1 MLAIPTT
8 VLYHRYFT
16 SACIH
21 RMAPSYAAVK
31 APVGHAGQGILYTR
45 RQHAHIGMS
54 ACCSLDEL
62 SKPSFVEHRSR
73 LLPPSQIAQAPS
85 GVRQPPGSQQCRHA
99 PARPDTAG
107 SCSPH
112 AAPAAA
118 GACRR
123 TAHPGGPER
132 CTPGRR
138 ARLPRQGACTGGS
151 RLWFPSLRLVF
162 QKGNLTAEI
171 LVGAGGFEPPASRL

>member
-1 MLAIPTT
+1 MLMRKPCRSLSARPT
-8 VLYHRYFT
+8 
-16 SACIH
+16 
-21 RMAPSYAAVK
+21 
-31 APVGHAGQGILYTR
+31 
-45 RQHAHIGMS
+45 HIGIVRAAALTS
-54 ACCSLDEL
+54 SGSLPL
-62 SKPSFVEHRSR
+62 SSTDPVF
-73 LLPPSQIAQAPS
+73 LLPARSPK
-85 GVRQPPGSQQCRHA
+85 PPLAYARGGSQQCRHA

-123 TAHPGGPER
+123 TAHPGGRER

-162 QKGNLTAEI
+162 QKGDLTAEI